1 MDSINLIATF
11 YKQELADANEQKILY
26 TTQCELHKQEIQQ
39 LKEQLKQA
47 NDEIAK
53 FRNEQAAQNEA
64 VEHVDAEIVE

>member
-11 YKQELADANEQKILY
+11 YKQELADANEQKVLFK
-26 TTQCELHKQEIQQ
+26 TQCELYKQEIEQ